1 MEWLDHDIR
10 RQVAPNPSPMTGAGT
25 CSYVLGTGSVAVIDP
40 GPADR
45 GHLRALID
53 GLAPGERVG
62 AILVTHAHLDHS
74 EGARMLAEATGARI
88 HAFGDASAG
97 RSQVM
102 ARLAAQGFVGGGE
115 GVDHGFA
122 PDVSLEDGE
131 SLAGTDWE
139 VVALHTPGHFGNH
152 LSFASG
158 ARIFTGDVVMGW
170 STTLISP
177 PDGDLSD
184 YLGTLDRL
192 ARTGARM
199 FYPGHGDPLSTPEA
213 RLRELGDH
221 RRLRSRQI
229 LSVLGGGAM
238 SLEAIVDAV
247 YAGLSEQLKAAAA
260 RNVFA
265 HLIDLH
271 EKGEIQTDRGLS
283 VSACFSL
290 L

>member
-45 GHLRALID
+45 GHLRALIEE
-53 GLAPGERVG
+53 LAPGERVG

-74 EGARMLAEATGARI
+74 EGARVLAEATGARI
-88 HAFGDASAG
+88 HAFGGACAG
-97 RSQVM
+97 RSAVM
-102 ARLAAQGFVGGGE
+102 ARLAAEGFVGGGE

-122 PDVSLEDGE
+122 PDVILEDGE
-131 SLAGTDWE
+131 SLAGNDWE

-192 ARTGARM
+192 ALTGARM
-199 FYPGHGDPLSTPEA
+199 FYPGHGETLSTPDA

-229 LSVLGGGAM
+229 LSVLEGGAM
-238 SLEAIVDAV
+238 SIEAIVDDV

-271 EKGEIQTDRGLS
+271 EKGLIRADRDLS
-283 VSACFSL
+283 VSACFSSL
-290 L
+290 